1 MTVFL
6 PDLRN
11 AKWELPWKDSP
22 ARAPCLAR
30 GRRSQRKGE
39 NDMSSIRSGFRIL
52 GVVTMLWALGG
63 FPVAAPSQAQT
74 AAPAA
79 SAAPSTFCGSQP
91 LCYEA
96 NDFAATITDFR
107 TSTAGGY
114 KVIDV
119 IIRFQNKTNQPLI
132 LGYLAGSGTAL
143 DDRGNRYIVYGG
155 NGFRGIGQ
163 VYGGN
168 NFDPKFNL
176 RAGGFG
182 DAQFEL
188 MWAPGQTAYGLTF
201 ELNLSVDEINTI
213 EAGQHTLGGE
223 FPLHYRG
230 LTNGVSSAAPGQA
243 TAFLPQ
249 GQVGASQGLP
259 PCGPGGTL
267 AGAANSASGQV
278 PASANAAVS
287 NAQAAISS
295 LGSLFGKKKTATHV
309 APTGAA
315 ASTASTAPCAPAS
328 GVAGTSTATGTQTS
342 TGMSTGTSPATS
354 GSPVNAAGTRSTGVA
369 ARTNAATPA
378 PVAATK
384 TAATTPAKPSPAVA
398 KAPAPT
404 VNAAKKTVVTAAPQK
419 PTPASAAVSQ

>member
-1 MTVFL
+1 
-6 PDLRN
+6 
-11 AKWELPWKDSP
+11 
-22 ARAPCLAR
+22 
-30 GRRSQRKGE
+30 
-39 NDMSSIRSGFRIL
+39 
-52 GVVTMLWALGG
+52 
-63 FPVAAPSQAQT
+63 
-74 AAPAA
+74 
-79 SAAPSTFCGSQP
+79 
-91 LCYEA
+91 
-96 NDFAATITDFR
+96 
-107 TSTAGGY
+107 
-114 KVIDV
+114 
-119 IIRFQNKTNQPLI
+119 
-132 LGYLAGSGTAL
+132 L

-249 GQVGASQGLP
+249 GQGGASQGLP
-259 PCGPGGTL
+259 PCGPAGTTL
-267 AGAANSASGQV
+267 AGVANSANGQV

-287 NAQAAISS
+287 NAQAAFSS
-295 LGSLFGKKKTATHV
+295 LGALFGKKKTA
-309 APTGAA
+309 APAAPSAA
-315 ASTASTAPCAPAS
+315 APSTASAAPCAPAS
-328 GVAGTSTATGTQTS
+328 GAAGTSTANGTSTS
-342 TGMSTGTSPATS
+342 TGTTGTSTATS
-354 GSPVNAAGTRSTGVA
+354 GSLVNAAGTRATGVA
-369 ARTNAATPA
+369 SRTNAAPTA

-419 PTPASAAVSQ
+419 PAPAPAAVSQ

>member
-1 MTVFL
+1 
-6 PDLRN
+6 
-11 AKWELPWKDSP
+11 
-22 ARAPCLAR
+22 
-30 GRRSQRKGE
+30 
-39 NDMSSIRSGFRIL
+39 MSSIRLGFRIL
-52 GVVTMLWALGG
+52 GVVTMLWALGE
-63 FPVAAPSQAQT
+63 FPVAIPSQAQT
-74 AAPAA
+74 AAPV
-79 SAAPSTFCGSQP
+79 AAPSTFCGSQP

-107 TSTAGGY
+107 TSTQGGY
-114 KVIDV
+114 KIIDV

-168 NFDPKFNL
+168 NFDPKFSI

-249 GQVGASQGLP
+249 GQGGASQGLP
-259 PCGPGGTL
+259 PCGPAGTTL
-267 AGAANSASGQV
+267 AGVANSANGQV
-278 PASANAAVS
+278 PASANGAVS

-295 LGSLFGKKKTATHV
+295 LGALFGKKKTATPA

-315 ASTASTAPCAPAS
+315 PSTASTAPCAPAS
-328 GVAGTSTATGTQTS
+328 GVAGTSTATGNQTS
-342 TGMSTGTSPATS
+342 TGTSTGTSPAAF
-354 GSPVNAAGTRSTGVA
+354 GSPVNATGTRGTSVA

-398 KAPAPT
+398 KAPAPI
-404 VNAAKKTVVTAAPQK
+404 VNASKKTVVTAAPQK
-419 PTPASAAVSQ
+419 PAPAPAPTNQ

>member
-1 MTVFL
+1 
-6 PDLRN
+6 
-11 AKWELPWKDSP
+11 
-22 ARAPCLAR
+22 
-30 GRRSQRKGE
+30 
-39 NDMSSIRSGFRIL
+39 MSSILSSFRIL
-52 GVVTMLWALGG
+52 GVVTLVWALGG

-107 TSTAGGY
+107 TSTQGGY
-114 KVIDV
+114 RIIDV
-119 IIRFQNKTNQPLI
+119 IMRFQNKTNQPLI
-132 LGYLAGSGTAL
+132 LGYLANSGTAL
-143 DDRGNRYIVYGG
+143 DDRGNRYIVYGA

-163 VYGGN
+163 VYGGT

-188 MWAPGQTAYGLTF
+188 MWAAGQTAYGLTF

-249 GQVGASQGLP
+249 GQGGASQGLP
-259 PCGPGGTL
+259 PCGPGGTTL
-267 AGAANSASGQV
+267 AGVANSANGQV
-278 PASANAAVS
+278 PASANTAVS
-287 NAQAAISS
+287 NATAAISN
-295 LGSLFGKKKTATHV
+295 LGALFGKKKTATPA
-309 APTGAA
+309 APSAA
-315 ASTASTAPCAPAS
+315 APSTASAAPCAPAP
-328 GVAGTSTATGTQTS
+328 GVAGTSTANGASTS
-342 TGMSTGTSPATS
+342 AGTSPTTS
-354 GSPVNAAGTRSTGVA
+354 GSPVNAAGARATGTVS
-369 ARTNAATPA
+369 RPNAAPTAPA
-378 PVAATK
+378 AATK

-404 VNAAKKTVVTAAPQK
+404 VNAAKKTVVTTAPQK
-419 PTPASAAVSQ
+419 PAPAPAAVNQ